1 MLTALRNGN
10 DLLRGEDRFASRR
23 QHGWC
28 EDDQFFAEVYIEKVE
43 SYGEFCIADFTFCS
57 HLPY

>member
-10 DLLRGEDRFASRR
+10 SLLRGEDRFASRR

-28 EDDQFFAEVYIEKVE
+28 EDDQFFAEVYIEKSRVLRRVLRK
-43 SYGEFCIADFTFCS
+43 G
-57 HLPY
+57 